1 MYRRIGKRVMDF
13 CLALVLLV
21 DILPLMTVVAI
32 GVAMRLGRPV
42 FFRQMRPG
50 RLGQPFGMWK
60 FRSMGPELNAEGRV
74 LEDEERIDGFGRW
87 LRATSLD
94 ELPGLLNVIRGEMS
108 LVGPRPL
115 LWKYL
120 PLYTERQMR
129 RHEVRPGITGLAQV
143 NGRNALRWEEKF
155 ELDVAYVERLSFWLD
170 LRILVSTLA
179 VVLGGRGV
187 TSPGRASAVEFFGT
201 CGGMQGA
208 VENKEEKS

>member
-13 CLALVLLV
+13 CLALALLV
-21 DILPLMTVVAI
+21 IFLPLMTVVAI

-143 NGRNALRWEEKF
+143 NGRNALGWEEKF

-187 TSPGRASAVEFFGT
+187 TSPGRASAVEFFGA
-201 CGGMQGA
+201 CGGVQGG
-208 VENKEEKS
+208 VGNKEEKS

>member
-21 DILPLMTVVAI
+21 VFLPLMTVVAI